1 MGPIDRAYAALAAAL
16 TGALVGSGLLES
28 AEKFEIDPASPMEP
42 TGEADEVFRWA
53 GLVRLPT
60 TVQRQMLGSGAGR
73 FVVEMDARL
82 ELAVA
87 GPEKAWRDQVW
98 AAALPALSNLPEAD
112 PTLGGTAER
121 FWISAFEPDDFP
133 PNGAQAL
140 VTFTLRVRSGDRLGL
155 SE

>member
-28 AEKFEIDPASPMEP
+28 AETFEIDPASPLEA
-42 TGEADEVFRWA
+42 TGETDEVTRWA
-53 GLVRLPT
+53 GLVKLPT
-60 TVQRQMLGSGAGR
+60 TVARQMLGSGAGR

-87 GPEKAWRDQVW
+87 GPERAWCDQVW
-98 AAALPALSNLPEAD
+98 AAALPAIAAIPEAD

-121 FWISAFEPDDFP
+121 FWLSGFEPDDFP
-133 PNGAQAL
+133 PNGATAL